1 MSRNETAKIIE
12 MIRNIN
18 ITEWDAR
25 FIIGA
30 LYKEGLIRADYIIW
44 DSDVR
49 EAARRAAF
57 AADVSNEDIPGMV
70 EMVMEQMSQPDAYIE
85 MYSGSIE
92 DAMRKEA
99 EFLVSWNVEHGHED
113 GRPGHEKE
121 KTKAEQPSKR
131 TQERRKDAERER

>member
-12 MIRNIN
+12 MIRNSN

-57 AADVSNEDIPGMV
+57 AADVSDEDMADVVDSVLDGM
-70 EMVMEQMSQPDAYIE
+70 SDPSAYIE
-85 MYSGSIE
+85 MYSEKIE
-92 DAMRKEA
+92 DEMQKEA
-99 EFLVSWNVEHGHED
+99 EFLVSWNVGH
-113 GRPGHEKE
+113 GHEKE
-121 KTKAEQPSKR
+121 KAEMPLKK
-131 TQERRKDAERER
+131 TPVGRKGTDRER

>member
-12 MIRNIN
+12 MIRNSN

-57 AADVSNEDIPGMV
+57 AADVSDEDMADVVDRVLDGM
-70 EMVMEQMSQPDAYIE
+70 SDPSAYIE
-85 MYSGSIE
+85 MYSEKIE
-92 DAMRKEA
+92 DEMEKEA
-99 EFLVSWNVEHGHED
+99 EFLVSWEAKHG
-113 GRPGHEKE
+113 KE
-121 KTKAEQPSKR
+121 KAKAEMPLKK
-131 TQERRKDAERER
+131 TPEERKGTDRER

>member
-12 MIRNIN
+12 MIRNSN

-57 AADVSNEDIPGMV
+57 AADVSDEDMSDVVDRVLDGM
-70 EMVMEQMSQPDAYIE
+70 SDPSAYIE
-85 MYSGSIE
+85 MYSEKIE
-92 DAMRKEA
+92 DEMEKEA
-99 EFLVSWNVEHGHED
+99 EFLVSWEAKHG
-113 GRPGHEKE
+113 KE
-121 KTKAEQPSKR
+121 KAKAEMPLKK
-131 TQERRKDAERER
+131 TPEERKGTDRER

>member
-1 MSRNETAKIIE
+1 MSKEAEKIVE
-12 MIRNIN
+12 MIRNSN
-18 ITEWDAR
+18 ISEWDAR
-25 FIIGA
+25 SIIGA
-30 LYKEGLIRADYIIW
+30 LHKEGLIRADYIIW

-49 EAARRAAF
+49 DAARRAVSD
-57 AADVSNEDIPGMV
+57 ADVSDEDIPGMV
-70 EMVMEQMSQPDAYIE
+70 DTVMEQMSQPDAYIE

-99 EFLVSWNVEHGHED
+99 EFLVSWNAEHGHED

-131 TQERRKDAERER
+131 TQERRKGAERER